1 MLHYGLHAFLGS
13 FLTFKCLLSFGCWKV
28 DHDAVYNEMWL
39 IIRQLICFPIVSIFS
54 KAEAT
59 ENIDLKQNPLFV
71 KEPVG
76 K

>member
-1 MLHYGLHAFLGS
+1 MLRYCLRAFLGS
-13 FLTFKCLLSFGCWKV
+13 FLMFKYFLSFGCSKV
-28 DHDAVYNEMWL
+28 DHNAVYNEMWL
-39 IIRQLICFPIVSIFS
+39 IIRQLICFPKVSIFS

-71 KEPVG
+71 KESVG